1 MFIEGLAN
9 LCDPLAKKKIKQE
22 KQSLVYYCCCTDLG
36 EINDKFLF
44 GGK

>member
-9 LCDPLAKKKIKQE
+9 LCDPLAKKKKQE